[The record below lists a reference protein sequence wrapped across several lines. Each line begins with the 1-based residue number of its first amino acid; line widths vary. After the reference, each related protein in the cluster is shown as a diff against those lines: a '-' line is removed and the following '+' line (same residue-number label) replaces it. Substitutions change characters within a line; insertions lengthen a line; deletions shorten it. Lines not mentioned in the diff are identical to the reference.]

1 MLSGGSV
8 SPWRSGVEEGRS
20 PLGRFRKPE
29 PCFPR
34 TYATWDAKK
43 DENRFGSVKF
53 RLAGNLRDPSRFVR
67 WSAIE
72 CLGGLRDV
80 ETSSLLLDELTKRTR
95 DRNRDVREAACRVIG
110 RLGSE

>member
-1 MLSGGSV
+1 MLLGGSV

-53 RLAGNLRDPSRFVR
+53 RLTFGPLRMVAAR
-67 WSAIE
+67 WDSTPYRQKKRGWRNAQA
-72 CLGGLRDV
+72 
-80 ETSSLLLDELTKRTR
+80 SLIRAPISPR
-95 DRNRDVREAACRVIG
+95 SGRGAAEA
-110 RLGSE
+110 